1 MTSQRVR
8 EKIPRVILDIFSELQ
23 SARESRDTDAR
34 TLFEHNIEQARL
46 ADEMGF
52 GCWWAVEHHT
62 APQFSFSSA
71 PDLMLAAIA
80 RETGRIRLGTAGI
93 LSPFEINH
101 PVRVAERAAMVD
113 VLSGG
118 RLELGLARSGGAE
131 WETFGVDPDIT
142 RQQLREALHISPRI
156 WTETGFKWDSDVVK
170 IPERDFVPKPLQKPH
185 PPLWQTVSGPD
196 SCEMAGELG
205 VGMLGTGGFAPL
217 ARLSA
222 TIASYKKGL
231 ERCRPAGQFVN
242 DQCAFFTFVHCAETR
257 QQAIDSRA
265 AEAALWFM
273 NVAPLVFRVARQNW
287 VNIIRGAM
295 SVGATQGPLLDG
307 PEAPPTEEDLN
318 DPVPVIALMN
328 RLRAGQ
334 ELDPE
339 EVFEAVE
346 PYDTA
351 VIGDV
356 DSCRQKLRKIA
367 ALGVDRL
374 LCLKQIG
381 HLPHETVMR
390 SIRTTGEYLVP
401 EFSD

>member
-1 MTSQRVR
+1 M
-8 EKIPRVILDIFSELQ
+8 KLDIFSELQ
-23 SARESRDTDAR
+23 SAHASRDTDAR
-34 TLFEHNIEQARL
+34 ALLEHNIEQARL
-46 ADEMGF
+46 ADELGY

-62 APQFSFSSA
+62 APEFSSSSA

-80 RETGRIRLGTAGI
+80 RETRRIRLGTAGI

-118 RLELGLARSGGAE
+118 RLEFGLARSGGAE
-131 WETFGVDPDIT
+131 WETFGVDPDVT
-142 RQQLREALHISPRI
+142 RQQLREALHIIPRI
-156 WTETGFKWDSDVVK
+156 WTETGFKLDSELIQ
-170 IPERDFVPKPLQKPH
+170 IPERDFVPKPLQTPH

-205 VGMLGTGGFAPL
+205 VGMLGTGAFASL
-217 ARLSA
+217 ERVSGAMQ
-222 TIASYKKGL
+222 SYRKGL
-231 ERCRPAGQFVN
+231 ERCRPAGLVVN
-242 DQCAFFTFVHCAETR
+242 DQCGLFTFVHCAETR

-273 NVAPLVFRVARQNW
+273 NVAPRVFRVARQNW
-287 VNIIRGAM
+287 VNIIRGEM
-295 SVGATQGPLLDG
+295 SVGAASGPLLEG
-307 PEAPPTEEDLN
+307 PEPAPTEEDLN

-328 RLRAGQ
+328 RQRIGQ

-346 PYDTA
+346 PYETA
-351 VIGDV
+351 IIGDV
-356 DSCRQKLRKIA
+356 ESCRRKLRKIA

-374 LCLKQIG
+374 MCLQQFG
-381 HLPHETVMR
+381 ELSHETVMR